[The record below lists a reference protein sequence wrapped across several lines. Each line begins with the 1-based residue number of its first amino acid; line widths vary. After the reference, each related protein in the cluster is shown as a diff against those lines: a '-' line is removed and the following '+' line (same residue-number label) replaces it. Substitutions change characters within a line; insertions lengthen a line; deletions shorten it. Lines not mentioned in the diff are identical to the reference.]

1 MEVVVIHSC
10 IHSCIRPSIHP
21 CIHPSSSS
29 LSSSLLSPFKE
40 ISEGKRDEATSDRS
54 QQLVGGGHAVG
65 AAECHD
71 DDEDEG
77 EEDNDASEAPQPLD
91 GVDVQRSRAAAV
103 VQVDRLLKELLG
115 REGCILLVQEEK
127 HA

>member
-65 AAECHD
+65 AAEGHD